1 MPFKTETFK
10 IEPALVA
17 IDFTDVPLVA
27 VRELAVA
34 LKILSDDLQ
43 ALILAGPMSEDDL
56 RRVEET
62 FWQRCPRDRGRKVA
76 VLVRF
81 RSFLE
86 ACRAKSLQALIA
98 SYGQAA
104 VLEALAV
111 ASTMRLNTRI
121 GFNPQKIARAIQ
133 PGLKALAGAGSRPLA
148 A

>member
-1 MPFKTETFK
+1 MSVSDTMKPFV
-10 IEPALVA
+10 PAAL

-27 VRELAVA
+27 VRELATA

-43 ALILAGPMSEDDL
+43 VMILAGPLSEDDL

-86 ACRAKSLQALIA
+86 ACRSRSLQTLIA
-98 SYGQAA
+98 AHGQTA
-104 VLEALAV
+104 VIEALAV
-111 ASTMRLNTRI
+111 AATMRLNTRF
-121 GFNPQKIARAIQ
+121 GFNPQKIARLVEPA
-133 PGLKALAGAGSRPLA
+133 LRALALTNARPIA